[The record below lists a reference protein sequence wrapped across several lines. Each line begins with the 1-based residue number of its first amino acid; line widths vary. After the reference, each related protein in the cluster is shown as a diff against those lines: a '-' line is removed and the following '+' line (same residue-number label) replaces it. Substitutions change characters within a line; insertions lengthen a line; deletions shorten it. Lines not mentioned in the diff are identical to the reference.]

1 MHNIVSIA
9 CADFHMTYVSLS
21 VLYVNVLT
29 MSMMFCPVLEID
41 TGIFQLH
48 IFSVVGTG
56 FKQVPKDIFILG
68 YILPNFIFLYLL

>member
-1 MHNIVSIA
+1 
-9 CADFHMTYVSLS
+9 MTYVSLS

-48 IFSVVGTG
+48 IFSVVDIG

-68 YILPNFIFLYLL
+68 FILPNFIFLCLL

>member
-1 MHNIVSIA
+1 MHNVVSIA
-9 CADFHMTYVSLS
+9 CADFHMTYASLS

-48 IFSVVGTG
+48 IYSVVGTG
-56 FKQVPKDIFILG
+56 FKQIPEDIFILG
-68 YILPNFIFLYLL
+68 FILPNFIFLYLL

>member
-1 MHNIVSIA
+1 
-9 CADFHMTYVSLS
+9 MTYASLS

-48 IFSVVGTG
+48 IYSVVGTG
-56 FKQVPKDIFILG
+56 FKQIPEDIFILG
-68 YILPNFIFLYLL
+68 FILPNFIFLYLL